1 MINAGK
7 AAKQAASGYQNEG
20 SAGGGYGSAGDW
32 AQIISGAG
40 QGAGAAMHGA
50 AGYANSKAEAK
61 EAKRRTL
68 ANLLNNALKRNQGLF
83 RVGQEHSD
91 EMKDYQSQA
100 MQQMARGFV
109 EAMQGT
115 TGY

>member
-1 MINAGK
+1 MINAAK
-7 AAKQAASGYQNEG
+7 AAQQAANGYQNSGNSG
-20 SAGGGYGSAGDW
+20 SYGSAGDW

-40 QGAGAAMHGA
+40 QGVGSAMQGAT
-50 AGYANSKAEAK
+50 ANANNKMEAK

-68 ANLLNNALKRNQGLF
+68 ANLLNQALKRNQGLF
-83 RVGQEHSD
+83 RVGQEHTD
-91 EMKDYQSQA
+91 EMKDFQSQA

-115 TGY
+115 TG